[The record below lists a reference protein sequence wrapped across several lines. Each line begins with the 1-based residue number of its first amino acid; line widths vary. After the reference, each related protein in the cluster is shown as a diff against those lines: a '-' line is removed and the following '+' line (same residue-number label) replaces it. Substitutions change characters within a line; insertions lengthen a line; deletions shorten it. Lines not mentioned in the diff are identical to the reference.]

1 MRVVLPSIPSR
12 EVNTMSQLTQH
23 IIAVAAIITDVGI
36 IITAI
41 IAAYKSIRKWDK
53 WREDKDKHDI
63 ENYKATLRLTIMM
76 PEMPLSERIE
86 AGDIYVNQ
94 LHGNGGVKQKY
105 KELLEKYAE
114 EHKE

>member
-1 MRVVLPSIPSR
+1 
-12 EVNTMSQLTQH
+12 MSQIIQY
-23 IIAVAAIITDVGI
+23 IIAAAAIITDLG
-36 IITAI
+36 IITAVI
-41 IAAYKSIRKWDK
+41 VAAYKFIRKWDK
-53 WREDKDKHDI
+53 WREDKDKHDM

-105 KELLEKYAE
+105 KELLAKYAE